1 MAVTSTIRV
10 IGQIQGLVSGNLD
23 FEFTSTSSLGRVD
36 TIDLNPG
43 ANTITVPSTSY
54 TQVIFAPP
62 SGNTANITSK
72 GVSGDTGI
80 ANSVSK
86 FKIETLSSVAS
97 LVLSASASVTG
108 LTAIW
113 M

>member
-1 MAVTSTIRV
+1 MAITSTLRV
-10 IGQIQGLVSGNLD
+10 VGQIQGLVSGNLD
-23 FEFTSTSSLGRVD
+23 FEFTATSSLGRVD

-54 TQVIFAPP
+54 THVILAPP
-62 SGNTANITSK
+62 SGNSANITTK
-72 GVSGDTGI
+72 GVSGDTGV

-86 FKIETLSSVAS
+86 FKIETLSSLAS
-97 LVLSASASVTG
+97 FVMSASASVTG